1 MNVDEPHETSVPDAC
16 PARQSC
22 RGAARATING
32 YAHSRLRGSAFGFLR
47 YNMGQ
52 QVSLDFLGDLRRTH
66 TCGAL
71 RASDEGKR
79 VILMGW
85 VHRRRDLGG
94 VIFIHLRDR
103 EGVSQVVFRAEC
115 DGDLHAKAEQL
126 RSEYVVAVEGLVEL
140 RSKETINPGIPTGEV
155 EVVAEKIWLLNTSE
169 TPPFPMEEHVDVSE
183 DARLK
188 YRYVDLRRP
197 HMQRNII
204 LRSKISLAAREALY
218 EQGFLEIETPFMT
231 RSTPEGARDFLV
243 PSRIQPGNFYA
254 LPQSPQI
261 FKQLLMVSGYD
272 RYFQIVRCFR
282 DEDLRADRQPE
293 FTQIDLEMSFPQ
305 EEQIFEVIEPLIE
318 RICAEAGFEVK
329 APFPRMSYAE
339 AMRGYGIDKPDLRLP
354 RFWPVE
360 DLFPADAG
368 LTAEGLP
375 LVAIIIPGTGP
386 LSRKERDE
394 LKAFGQDRGLR
405 VFDDPKRL
413 ERDFP
418 EAFAQVRE
426 RVSATENDLLLL
438 CGWGG
443 REAGHRPEETV
454 FQACGQL
461 RLFAGQK
468 YNDRHKLLDPKDFR
482 FLWVLD
488 FPMFEWDP
496 EDNRW
501 MAAHHPFT
509 SPNDEDLDKLESDPA
524 RCRARSYDIVL
535 NGVELGS
542 GSIRIHRQDVQS
554 KVFSALGFSLEE
566 AKHRFGFLLEALTY
580 GAPPHGG
587 IALGLDRLVMILA
600 GETSIRDVIPFP
612 KTAKGTDLMCEAPSD
627 ASERQLRDLGI
638 QLRRPPQS

>member
-1 MNVDEPHETSVPDAC
+1 
-16 PARQSC
+16 
-22 RGAARATING
+22 
-32 YAHSRLRGSAFGFLR
+32 
-47 YNMGQ
+47 MGQ

-66 TCGAL
+66 DCGAL

-103 EGVSQVVFRAEC
+103 EGVSQIVFRAEC
-115 DGDLHAKAEQL
+115 DAALHEKAEQL
-126 RSEYVVAVEGLVEL
+126 RSEYVIAIEGTVEA
-140 RSKETINPGIPTGEV
+140 RSAETINATIPTGEV

-204 LRSKISLAAREALY
+204 LRSRVSLSVRETLY

-305 EEQIFEVIEPLIE
+305 EEQIFSVIEPLIE
-318 RICAEAGFEVK
+318 RVCAVAGYDVK
-329 APFPRMSYAE
+329 GPFPRMSYAE

-368 LTAEGLP
+368 LTTTGLP
-375 LVAIIIPGTGP
+375 LVAIHIPETGQ

-394 LKAFGQDRGLR
+394 LKAYGQERGLR
-405 VFDDPKRL
+405 VFDDVKRL
-413 ERDFP
+413 ERDW
-418 EAFAQVRE
+418 ADQMAKVRE
-426 RVSATENDLLLL
+426 RTGAGENDLLLL
-438 CGWGG
+438 AGWGG
-443 REAGHRPEETV
+443 EPKGHRPEETV

-468 YNDRHKLLDPKDFR
+468 YNDRHKLLDPKVFK

-488 FPMFEWDP
+488 FPMFEWDD

-509 SPNDEDLDKLESDPA
+509 SPNDEDLDKLEGDPA

-554 KVFSALGFSLEE
+554 QVFSALGMSPEE
-566 AKHRFGFLLEALTY
+566 AQQRFGFLLEALTY

-600 GETSIRDVIPFP
+600 GEDSIRDVIPFP
-612 KTAKGTDLMCEAPSD
+612 KTAKGTDLMCEAPSP
-627 ASERQLRDLGI
+627 AGERQLRDLGI
-638 QLRRPPQS
+638 ALRRPN